1 MKSSDYASISRR
13 WNSRFS
19 AKLELHVHL
28 ILLFAESKP
37 DEERVMPVIRTTTAN
52 RDTLVSHPQRRRCS
66 LGLMCMMFF
75 ASIFM
80 LGSLTVCVA
89 QDSPDSRQK
98 RIAALIEQL
107 GNDDFTTREVA
118 QGKLL
123 EHGLFAFDQLHV
135 AQHHDDIEISKRAM
149 FLIGS
154 IRIPWTVRTDGPEVR
169 AILSGYADKNS
180 EDRKSHMQRL
190 AALDDY
196 LGIAAL
202 SRMVRYESSNRLSRF
217 AALLIMNQLVPA
229 DANRSKELVAEL
241 ESLHGESSRVG
252 ARWVQAYALS
262 LRSPQ
267 KSIDVWDKITRN
279 EEVLLATFPNQS
291 SRTLLRNLLRWQF
304 QLLKG
309 LGDQQAA
316 AQVARRSVNLLD
328 GSREQLIEAID
339 WFASQK
345 SWEYAGLIEER
356 FPIEFGELPE
366 LLYRLAE
373 AHLYAENQDLAS
385 KAVRQAIAI
394 KPEDIVAHTT
404 MALWLTKHHFY
415 DWAIAEYQQCTEQ
428 ASVESDMGVR
438 VRIIL
443 AELFHDLNRNLEA
456 AEALAE
462 VIKQRDSNAVV
473 MAVKRFYPSFE
484 ALESRYIYYEASAAA
499 TREDYAQQKILL
511 EKALS
516 LDQYDGDVLIAAFK
530 YIQADDKWRQATLTN
545 IAAAAEHYAKEAAQ
559 LEKKIKTTLDRTA
572 KAQMTYDLARAY
584 NQYAWVV
591 GNTVGDFEQAIKF
604 SRKSLDLRGWELA
617 GYLDTLGHA
626 YYGAGKFEEA
636 VVWQSKAV
644 ELDPASQAMS
654 RKLKVF
660 QAALE
665 KQTTKDRQ

>member
-1 MKSSDYASISRR
+1 
-13 WNSRFS
+13 
-19 AKLELHVHL
+19 
-28 ILLFAESKP
+28 
-37 DEERVMPVIRTTTAN
+37 MPVIKSSPAN
-52 RDTLVSHPQRRRCS
+52 LASGQRRRFSLCLICIICFVLISLLCS
-66 LGLMCMMFF
+66 Q
-75 ASIFM
+75 
-80 LGSLTVCVA
+80 TVRAA
-89 QDSPDSRQK
+89 QDSSTSSRQM
-98 RIAALIEQL
+98 RIAVLIEQL

-123 EHGLFAFDQLHV
+123 EQGLFAFDQLHV

-169 AILSGYADKNS
+169 VILSGYADKNS

-217 AALLIMNQLVPA
+217 AALLIMNQVVPA
-229 DANRSKELVAEL
+229 DGARTTELVAEL
-241 ESLHGESSRVG
+241 EGLHSESSRVG
-252 ARWVQAYALS
+252 ARWVQTYALS
-262 LRSPQ
+262 LKSPQ
-267 KSIDVWDKITRN
+267 ESVAAWDKITRA

-291 SRTLLRNLLRWQF
+291 SRTLLRDLLRWQF
-304 QLLKG
+304 QLLRG
-309 LGDQQAA
+309 LGDKEAA
-316 AQVARRSVNLLD
+316 AHVARRSVNLLD

-339 WFASQK
+339 WFASEE

-373 AHLYAENQDLAS
+373 AHQYAKNQELA
-385 KAVRQAIAI
+385 AEAARRAIAI

-404 MALWLTKHHFY
+404 MAVWLTKHHFY

-428 ASVESDMGVR
+428 ATVESDMGVR

-443 AELFHDLNRNLEA
+443 AEVFHDLMRDTEA
-456 AEALAE
+456 AEALAG
-462 VIKQRDSNAVV
+462 VIEQKDNNATV
-473 MAVKRFYPSFE
+473 MAVKRFYPSFA
-484 ALESRYIYYEASAAA
+484 ALESRYIYYQASAAA
-499 TREDYAQQKILL
+499 ERKDFPQQKILL

-516 LDQYDGDVLIAAFK
+516 LDRNDGDVLIAAFK
-530 YIQADDKWRQATLTN
+530 YSQTDEKWRQDTLVK
-545 IAAAAEHYAKEAAQ
+545 IADAAEHYASEVDQ

-572 KAQMTYDLARAY
+572 KAQMAYDLARAY
-584 NQYAWVV
+584 NQYAWLV
-591 GNTVGDFEQAIKF
+591 GNTVGDFELAIKF
-604 SRKSLDLRGWELA
+604 SRKSLDVRGWELS

-626 YYGAGKFEEA
+626 YFGAGKFEEA
-636 VVWQSKAV
+636 VLWQSKAV

-660 QAALE
+660 QAALK
-665 KQTTKDRQ
+665 KQNANEG

>member
-1 MKSSDYASISRR
+1 
-13 WNSRFS
+13 
-19 AKLELHVHL
+19 
-28 ILLFAESKP
+28 
-37 DEERVMPVIRTTTAN
+37 MPVIKSTCAN
-52 RDTLVSHPQRRRCS
+52 LASGHRRRFALCLICIICFALISLLCS
-66 LGLMCMMFF
+66 Q
-75 ASIFM
+75 
-80 LGSLTVCVA
+80 TVRAA
-89 QDSPDSRQK
+89 QDNSTTSRQA
-98 RIAALIEQL
+98 RIAVLIEQL

-123 EHGLFAFDQLHV
+123 EQGLFAFDQLHV
-135 AQHHDDIEISKRAM
+135 AQHHDDIEVSKRAM

-169 AILSGYADKNS
+169 VILSGYADKNS

-217 AALLIMNQLVPA
+217 AALLIMNQVVPA
-229 DANRSKELVAEL
+229 DGARTTELVAEL
-241 ESLHGESSRVG
+241 ESLHSESSRVG
-252 ARWVQAYALS
+252 ARWVQTYAVS
-262 LRSPQ
+262 LKSPQ
-267 KSIDVWDKITRN
+267 ESVAAWDKITRA

-304 QLLKG
+304 QLLRG
-309 LGDQQAA
+309 LGDKEAA
-316 AQVARRSVNLLD
+316 AHVARRSVNLLD

-339 WFASQK
+339 WFASEE

-373 AHLYAENQDLAS
+373 AHQYAKNEELAAE
-385 KAVRQAIAI
+385 AVQRAIAI

-404 MALWLTKHHFY
+404 MAVWLTKHHFY
-415 DWAIAEYQQCTEQ
+415 DWAIAEYQQCMEQ
-428 ASVESDMGVR
+428 ATVESDMGVR

-443 AELFHDLNRNLEA
+443 AELFHDLTRDLEA
-456 AEALAE
+456 AEALAG
-462 VIKQRDSNAVV
+462 VIEQKDNNATV
-473 MAVKRFYPSFE
+473 MAVKRFYPSFA
-484 ALESRYIYYEASAAA
+484 ALESRYIFYQASAAA
-499 TREDYAQQKILL
+499 ERKDFPQQKILL
-511 EKALS
+511 EKALT

-530 YIQADDKWRQATLTN
+530 YSQTDEKWRQDTLAN
-545 IAAAAEHYAKEAAQ
+545 IAAAAEHYATEVDQ

-572 KAQMTYDLARAY
+572 KAQMAYDLARAY
-584 NQYAWVV
+584 NQYAWLV

-604 SRKSLDLRGWELA
+604 SRKSLDVRGWELS

-626 YYGAGKFEEA
+626 YFGAGKFEEA
-636 VVWQSKAV
+636 VLWQSKAV

-660 QAALE
+660 QAALK
-665 KQTTKDRQ
+665 KQNANDG

>member
-1 MKSSDYASISRR
+1 MPVTRSISA
-13 WNSRFS
+13 NQ
-19 AKLELHVHL
+19 APLVHRDNRSSF
-28 ILLFAESKP
+28 LLF
-37 DEERVMPVIRTTTAN
+37 
-52 RDTLVSHPQRRRCS
+52 LLC
-66 LGLMCMMFF
+66 F
-75 ASIFM
+75 ALFTSIFV
-80 LGSLTVCVA
+80 LCSKTVYAAQGSPT
-89 QDSPDSRQK
+89 SRQK
-98 RIAALIEQL
+98 RIAVLIEQL

-118 QGKLL
+118 QDKLL
-123 EHGLFAFDQLHV
+123 EHGLYAFDQLHV

-169 AILSGYADKNS
+169 VILSGYADKNS

-217 AALLIMNQLVPA
+217 AALLIMNQVVPA
-229 DANRSKELVAEL
+229 DVARTKDLAAEL
-241 ESLHGESSRVG
+241 NGLFGESSRVG
-252 ARWVQAYALS
+252 ARWVRAYALS
-262 LRSPQ
+262 LKSPQ
-267 KSIDVWDKITRN
+267 ESVATWDKITRD

-291 SRTLLRNLLRWQF
+291 SRLLLRNLLRWQF
-304 QLLKG
+304 QLLRG
-309 LGDQQAA
+309 LGDEAA
-316 AQVARRSVNLLD
+316 AGHVARRSVNLLD

-339 WFASQK
+339 WFASQE
-345 SWEYAGLIEER
+345 SWEYAELIADR

-373 AHLYAENQDLAS
+373 AHLYAENQALAD
-385 KAVRQAIAI
+385 KAVRRAVAI

-404 MALWLTKHHFY
+404 MATWLTKHHFY

-428 ASVESDMGVR
+428 ATVESDMGVR

-443 AELFHDLNRNLEA
+443 AELFHDLSRDAEA
-456 AEALAE
+456 AEGLAE
-462 VIKQRDSNAVV
+462 VIKQRDNNAVV
-473 MAVKRFYPSFE
+473 MAVKRFYPSFA
-484 ALESRYIYYEASAAA
+484 ALESRYIYYQASAAA
-499 TREDYAQQKILL
+499 RREDFAQQKTLL

-516 LDQYDGDVLIAAFK
+516 LDRYDGDVLIAAFR
-530 YIQADDKWRQATLTN
+530 YTQADDKWRQDTLAN
-545 IAAAAEHYAKEAAQ
+545 IAGAAEHYAKEVEQ

-572 KAQMTYDLARAY
+572 KAQMGYDLARAY

-604 SRKSLDLRGWELA
+604 SRKSLDLRGWTLS

-636 VVWQSKAV
+636 VLWQSKAV

-665 KQTTKDRQ
+665 KQTANDSE

>member
-1 MKSSDYASISRR
+1 
-13 WNSRFS
+13 
-19 AKLELHVHL
+19 
-28 ILLFAESKP
+28 
-37 DEERVMPVIRTTTAN
+37 MPVIKSSPAN
-52 RDTLVSHPQRRRCS
+52 LASGQRRRFSLCLICIICFVLISLLCS
-66 LGLMCMMFF
+66 Q
-75 ASIFM
+75 
-80 LGSLTVCVA
+80 TVRAA
-89 QDSPDSRQK
+89 QDSSTSSRQM
-98 RIAALIEQL
+98 RIAVLIEQL

-123 EHGLFAFDQLHV
+123 EQGLFAFDQLHV

-169 AILSGYADKNS
+169 VILSGYTDKNS

-217 AALLIMNQLVPA
+217 AALLIMNQVVPA
-229 DANRSKELVAEL
+229 DGARTTELVAEL
-241 ESLHGESSRVG
+241 EGLHSESSRVG
-252 ARWVQAYALS
+252 ARWVQTYALS
-262 LRSPQ
+262 LKSPQ
-267 KSIDVWDKITRN
+267 ESVAAWDKITRA

-291 SRTLLRNLLRWQF
+291 SRTLLRDLLRWQF
-304 QLLKG
+304 QLLRG
-309 LGDQQAA
+309 LGDKEAA
-316 AQVARRSVNLLD
+316 AHVARRSVNLLD

-339 WFASQK
+339 WFASEE

-373 AHLYAENQDLAS
+373 AHQYAKNQELA
-385 KAVRQAIAI
+385 AEAARRAIAI

-404 MALWLTKHHFY
+404 MAVWLTKHHFY

-428 ASVESDMGVR
+428 ATVESDMGVR

-443 AELFHDLNRNLEA
+443 AELFHDLMRDTEA
-456 AEALAE
+456 AEALAG
-462 VIKQRDSNAVV
+462 VIEQKDNNATV
-473 MAVKRFYPSFE
+473 MAVKRFYPSFA
-484 ALESRYIYYEASAAA
+484 ALESRYIYYQASAAA
-499 TREDYAQQKILL
+499 ERKDFPQQKILL

-516 LDQYDGDVLIAAFK
+516 LDRNDGDVLIAAFK
-530 YIQADDKWRQATLTN
+530 YSQTDEKWRQDTLVK
-545 IAAAAEHYAKEAAQ
+545 IADAAEHYASEVDQ

-572 KAQMTYDLARAY
+572 KAQMAYDLARAY
-584 NQYAWVV
+584 NQYAWLV
-591 GNTVGDFEQAIKF
+591 GNTVGDFELAIKF
-604 SRKSLDLRGWELA
+604 SRKSLDVRGWELS

-626 YYGAGKFEEA
+626 YFGAGKFEEA
-636 VVWQSKAV
+636 VLWQSKAV

-660 QAALE
+660 QAALK
-665 KQTTKDRQ
+665 KQNANEG

>member
-1 MKSSDYASISRR
+1 
-13 WNSRFS
+13 
-19 AKLELHVHL
+19 
-28 ILLFAESKP
+28 
-37 DEERVMPVIRTTTAN
+37 MPVIRPTPAN
-52 RDTLVSHPQRRRCS
+52 LATLVSSDHRRRFS
-66 LGLMCMMFF
+66 LCLICITCF
-75 ASIFM
+75 ASIFV
-80 LGSLTVCVA
+80 LCSQTARAA
-89 QDSPDSRQK
+89 QDSPALRQK
-98 RIAALIEQL
+98 RIGVLIEQL

-123 EHGLFAFDQLHV
+123 EQGLYAFDKLHL

-169 AILSGYADKNS
+169 VILSGYADKNS

-190 AALDDY
+190 AALNDY

-217 AALLIMNQLVPA
+217 AALLIMNQVVPT
-229 DANRSKELVAEL
+229 DVTRSKELVTEL
-241 ESLHGESSRVG
+241 EGLHSESSRVG

-262 LRSPQ
+262 LKSPQ
-267 KSIDVWDKITRN
+267 KSVDAWDKITRD

-291 SRTLLRNLLRWQF
+291 SRRLLRNLLRWQF
-304 QLLKG
+304 QLLQG
-309 LGDQQAA
+309 VGDTAA
-316 AQVARRSVNLLD
+316 AAHVARRSVNLLD

-339 WFASQK
+339 WFASQE

-373 AHLYAENQDLAS
+373 AHLYAENQELAAQ
-385 KAVRQAIAI
+385 AVRRAIAI

-404 MALWLTKHHFY
+404 MAVWLTRHHFY

-428 ASVESDMGVR
+428 ATVESDMGVR

-443 AELFHDLNRNLEA
+443 AELFHDLTRDVEA
-456 AEALAE
+456 AEALAG
-462 VIKQRDSNAVV
+462 VIKNRDNNAVV
-473 MAVKRFYPSFE
+473 MAVKRFYPSFA
-484 ALESRYIYYEASAAA
+484 ALESRYIYYQASAAA
-499 TREDYAQQKILL
+499 KREDFSQQKILL

-516 LDQYDGDVLIAAFK
+516 LDRYDGDVLIAAFK
-530 YIQADDKWRQATLTN
+530 YAQTDDKWRQDTLAN
-545 IAAAAEHYAKEAAQ
+545 IAAAAEHYAKEADQ

-572 KAQMTYDLARAY
+572 KVQMAYELARAY

-604 SRKSLDLRGWELA
+604 SRKSLDLRGWELS

-626 YYGAGKFEEA
+626 YYGAGKFKEA
-636 VVWQSKAV
+636 VLWQSKAV

-660 QAALE
+660 QVTLE
-665 KQTTKDRQ
+665 KQSANGRQ

>member
-1 MKSSDYASISRR
+1 
-13 WNSRFS
+13 
-19 AKLELHVHL
+19 
-28 ILLFAESKP
+28 
-37 DEERVMPVIRTTTAN
+37 MPVIKSTCAN
-52 RDTLVSHPQRRRCS
+52 LASGHRRRFALCLICIICFALISLLCS
-66 LGLMCMMFF
+66 Q
-75 ASIFM
+75 
-80 LGSLTVCVA
+80 TVRAA
-89 QDSPDSRQK
+89 QDNSTTSRQA
-98 RIAALIEQL
+98 RIAVLIEQL

-123 EHGLFAFDQLHV
+123 EQGLFAFDQLHV
-135 AQHHDDIEISKRAM
+135 AQHHDDIEVSKRAM

-169 AILSGYADKNS
+169 VILSGYADKNS

-217 AALLIMNQLVPA
+217 AALLIMNQVVPA
-229 DANRSKELVAEL
+229 DGARTTELVAEL
-241 ESLHGESSRVG
+241 ESLHSESSRVG
-252 ARWVQAYALS
+252 ARWVQTYAVS
-262 LRSPQ
+262 LKSPQ
-267 KSIDVWDKITRN
+267 ESVAAWDKITRA

-304 QLLKG
+304 QLLRG
-309 LGDQQAA
+309 LGDKEAA
-316 AQVARRSVNLLD
+316 AHVARRSVNLLD

-339 WFASQK
+339 WFASEE

-373 AHLYAENQDLAS
+373 AHQYAKNEELA
-385 KAVRQAIAI
+385 AEVVQRAIAI

-404 MALWLTKHHFY
+404 MAVWLTKHHFY
-415 DWAIAEYQQCTEQ
+415 DWAIAEYQQCMEQ
-428 ASVESDMGVR
+428 ATVESDMGVR

-443 AELFHDLNRNLEA
+443 AELFHDLTRDLEA
-456 AEALAE
+456 AEALAG
-462 VIKQRDSNAVV
+462 VIEQKDNNATV
-473 MAVKRFYPSFE
+473 MAVKRFYPSFA
-484 ALESRYIYYEASAAA
+484 ALESRYIFYQASAAA
-499 TREDYAQQKILL
+499 ERKDFPQQKILL
-511 EKALS
+511 EKALT

-530 YIQADDKWRQATLTN
+530 YSQTDEKWRQDTLAN
-545 IAAAAEHYAKEAAQ
+545 IAAAAEHYATEVDQ

-572 KAQMTYDLARAY
+572 KAQMAYDLARAY
-584 NQYAWVV
+584 NQYAWLV

-604 SRKSLDLRGWELA
+604 SRKSLDVRGWELS

-626 YYGAGKFEEA
+626 YFGAGKFEEA
-636 VVWQSKAV
+636 VLWQSKAV

-660 QAALE
+660 QAALK
-665 KQTTKDRQ
+665 KQNANDG

>member
-1 MKSSDYASISRR
+1 
-13 WNSRFS
+13 
-19 AKLELHVHL
+19 
-28 ILLFAESKP
+28 
-37 DEERVMPVIRTTTAN
+37 MPVIKSTCAN
-52 RDTLVSHPQRRRCS
+52 LASGHRRRFALCLICIICFALISLLCS
-66 LGLMCMMFF
+66 Q
-75 ASIFM
+75 
-80 LGSLTVCVA
+80 TVRAA
-89 QDSPDSRQK
+89 QDNSTTSRQA
-98 RIAALIEQL
+98 RIAVLIEQL

-123 EHGLFAFDQLHV
+123 EQGLFAFDQLHV
-135 AQHHDDIEISKRAM
+135 AQHHDDIEVSKRAM

-169 AILSGYADKNS
+169 VILSGYADKNS

-217 AALLIMNQLVPA
+217 AALLIMNQVVPA
-229 DANRSKELVAEL
+229 DGARTTELVAEL
-241 ESLHGESSRVG
+241 ESLHSESSRVG
-252 ARWVQAYALS
+252 ARWVQTYAVS
-262 LRSPQ
+262 LKSPQ
-267 KSIDVWDKITRN
+267 ESVAAWDKITRA

-304 QLLKG
+304 QLLRG
-309 LGDQQAA
+309 LGDKEAA
-316 AQVARRSVNLLD
+316 AHVARRSVNLLD

-339 WFASQK
+339 WFASEE

-373 AHLYAENQDLAS
+373 AHQYAKNEELAAE
-385 KAVRQAIAI
+385 AVQRAIAI

-404 MALWLTKHHFY
+404 MAVWLTKHHFY
-415 DWAIAEYQQCTEQ
+415 DWAIAEYQQCMEQ
-428 ASVESDMGVR
+428 ATVESDMGVR

-443 AELFHDLNRNLEA
+443 AELFHDLTRDLEA
-456 AEALAE
+456 AEALAG
-462 VIKQRDSNAVV
+462 VIEQKDNNATV
-473 MAVKRFYPSFE
+473 MAVKRFYPSFA
-484 ALESRYIYYEASAAA
+484 ALESRYIFYQASAAA
-499 TREDYAQQKILL
+499 ERKDFPQQKILL
-511 EKALS
+511 EEALT

-530 YIQADDKWRQATLTN
+530 YSQTDEKWRQDTLAN
-545 IAAAAEHYAKEAAQ
+545 IAAAAEHYATEVDQ

-572 KAQMTYDLARAY
+572 KAQMAYDLARAY
-584 NQYAWVV
+584 NQYAWLV

-604 SRKSLDLRGWELA
+604 SRKSLDVRGWELS

-626 YYGAGKFEEA
+626 YFGAGKFEEA
-636 VVWQSKAV
+636 VLWQSKAV

-660 QAALE
+660 QAALK
-665 KQTTKDRQ
+665 KQNANDG

>member
-1 MKSSDYASISRR
+1 
-13 WNSRFS
+13 
-19 AKLELHVHL
+19 
-28 ILLFAESKP
+28 
-37 DEERVMPVIRTTTAN
+37 MPIIRPTPAN
-52 RDTLVSHPQRRRCS
+52 LATLVSSDHRRRFS
-66 LGLMCMMFF
+66 LCLICITCF
-75 ASIFM
+75 ASIFV
-80 LGSLTVCVA
+80 LCSQTARAA
-89 QDSPDSRQK
+89 QDSPALRQK
-98 RIAALIEQL
+98 RIGVLIEQL

-123 EHGLFAFDQLHV
+123 EQGLYAFDKLHL

-169 AILSGYADKNS
+169 VILSGYADKNS

-217 AALLIMNQLVPA
+217 AALLIMNQVVPT
-229 DANRSKELVAEL
+229 DVTRTKELVTEL
-241 ESLHGESSRVG
+241 EGLHSESSRVG

-262 LRSPQ
+262 LKSPQ
-267 KSIDVWDKITRN
+267 KSVDAWDKITRD

-291 SRTLLRNLLRWQF
+291 SRRLLRNLLRWQF
-304 QLLKG
+304 QLLLG
-309 LGDQQAA
+309 LGDKAA
-316 AQVARRSVNLLD
+316 AAHVARRSVNLLD

-339 WFASQK
+339 WFASQE
-345 SWEYAGLIEER
+345 SWEYVGLIEER

-373 AHLYAENQDLAS
+373 AHLYAENQELAAQ
-385 KAVRQAIAI
+385 AVRRAIAI

-404 MALWLTKHHFY
+404 MAVWLTRHHFY

-428 ASVESDMGVR
+428 ATVESDMGVR

-443 AELFHDLNRNLEA
+443 AELFHDLARDVEA
-456 AEALAE
+456 AEALAG
-462 VIKQRDSNAVV
+462 VIKNRDNNAVV
-473 MAVKRFYPSFE
+473 MAVKRFYPSFA
-484 ALESRYIYYEASAAA
+484 ALESRYIYYQASAAA
-499 TREDYAQQKILL
+499 KRKDFSQQKILL

-516 LDQYDGDVLIAAFK
+516 LDRYDGDVLIAAFK
-530 YIQADDKWRQATLTN
+530 YAQTDDKWRQDTLAN
-545 IAAAAEHYAKEAAQ
+545 IAAAAEHYAKEADQ

-572 KAQMTYDLARAY
+572 KAQMAYELARAY

-604 SRKSLDLRGWELA
+604 SRKSLDLRGWALS

-626 YYGAGKFEEA
+626 YYGAGQFEEA
-636 VVWQSKAV
+636 VLWQSKAV
-644 ELDPASQAMS
+644 ELDPASQVMS

-660 QAALE
+660 QAALK
-665 KQTTKDRQ
+665 KQSVNDRE

>member
-1 MKSSDYASISRR
+1 
-13 WNSRFS
+13 
-19 AKLELHVHL
+19 
-28 ILLFAESKP
+28 
-37 DEERVMPVIRTTTAN
+37 MPVIRSTPAN
-52 RDTLVSHPQRRRCS
+52 LATFVNSDQRRKFS
-66 LGLMCMMFF
+66 LCLICITFF
-75 ASIFM
+75 LSIYV
-80 LGSLTVCVA
+80 LCGQTVRAA
-89 QDSPDSRQK
+89 QDSPASRQK
-98 RIAALIEQL
+98 RIAVLIEQL

-135 AQHHDDIEISKRAM
+135 AQHHDDIEVSKRAM

-169 AILSGYADKNS
+169 TVLSGYADKNS

-217 AALLIMNQLVPA
+217 AALLIMNQEVPT
-229 DANRSKELVAEL
+229 DIVRTKELVAEL
-241 ESLHGESSRVG
+241 GDLHSESSRVG

-262 LRSPQ
+262 L
-267 KSIDVWDKITRN
+267 KSAQESVGVWDKITRD

-304 QLLKG
+304 QLLLG
-309 LGDQQAA
+309 LGDKEAA
-316 AQVARRSVNLLD
+316 SHVARRSVNLLD

-339 WFASQK
+339 WFASQE

-373 AHLYAENQDLAS
+373 AHQYAGNQELAD
-385 KAVRQAIAI
+385 KVVRRAVAI
-394 KPEDIVAHTT
+394 KPEDIVAHAT
-404 MALWLTKHHFY
+404 MAVWLTKHHFY
-415 DWAIAEYQQCTEQ
+415 DWAVAEYQQCTEQ
-428 ASVESDMGVR
+428 TTVESDMGVR

-443 AELFHDLNRNLEA
+443 AELFHDLTRDSKA
-456 AEALAE
+456 AETLAD

-473 MAVKRFYPSFE
+473 MAVKRFYPSFA
-484 ALESRYIYYEASAAA
+484 ALESRYIYYQASAAA
-499 TREDYAQQKILL
+499 QREDFSQQKILL

-516 LDQYDGDVLIAAFK
+516 LDPHDGDVLIAAFK
-530 YIQADDKWRQATLTN
+530 YAQADEKWRQDTLVN
-545 IAAAAEHYAKEAAQ
+545 IGAAAEYYAKEVDQ

-572 KAQMTYDLARAY
+572 KPQMEYELARAY

-604 SRKSLDLRGWELA
+604 SRKSLDLRGWDLP

-636 VVWQSKAV
+636 VLWQSKAV
-644 ELDPASQAMS
+644 ELDPASQVMS

-665 KQTTKDRQ
+665 KQTANDRE

>member
-1 MKSSDYASISRR
+1 
-13 WNSRFS
+13 
-19 AKLELHVHL
+19 
-28 ILLFAESKP
+28 
-37 DEERVMPVIRTTTAN
+37 MPVIKSTPAN
-52 RDTLVSHPQRRRCS
+52 LASGQRRKFYLCLICIICFALISLLCS
-66 LGLMCMMFF
+66 Q
-75 ASIFM
+75 
-80 LGSLTVCVA
+80 TVRAA
-89 QDSPDSRQK
+89 QDSSTSSRQM
-98 RIAALIEQL
+98 RIAVLIEQL

-123 EHGLFAFDQLHV
+123 EQGLFAFDQLHV

-169 AILSGYADKNS
+169 VILSGYADKNS

-217 AALLIMNQLVPA
+217 AALLIMNQVVPA
-229 DANRSKELVAEL
+229 DGARTTELVAEL
-241 ESLHGESSRVG
+241 EGLHSESSRVG
-252 ARWVQAYALS
+252 ARWVQTYALS
-262 LRSPQ
+262 LKSPQ
-267 KSIDVWDKITRN
+267 ESVAAWDKITRA

-291 SRTLLRNLLRWQF
+291 SRTLLRDLLRWQF
-304 QLLKG
+304 QLLRG
-309 LGDQQAA
+309 LGDKEAA
-316 AQVARRSVNLLD
+316 AHVARRSVNLLD

-339 WFASQK
+339 WFASEE

-373 AHLYAENQDLAS
+373 AHQYAKNQELA
-385 KAVRQAIAI
+385 AEAARRAIAI

-404 MALWLTKHHFY
+404 MAVWLTKHHFY

-428 ASVESDMGVR
+428 ATVESDMGVR

-443 AELFHDLNRNLEA
+443 AELFHDLMRDTEA
-456 AEALAE
+456 AEALAG
-462 VIKQRDSNAVV
+462 VIEQKDNNATV
-473 MAVKRFYPSFE
+473 MAVKRFYPSFA
-484 ALESRYIYYEASAAA
+484 ALESRYIYYQASAAA
-499 TREDYAQQKILL
+499 ERKDFPQQKILL

-516 LDQYDGDVLIAAFK
+516 LDRNDGDVLIAAFK
-530 YIQADDKWRQATLTN
+530 YSQTDEKWRQDTLVK
-545 IAAAAEHYAKEAAQ
+545 IADAAEHYASEVDQ

-572 KAQMTYDLARAY
+572 KAQMAYDLARAY
-584 NQYAWVV
+584 NQYAWLV
-591 GNTVGDFEQAIKF
+591 GNTVGDFELAIKF
-604 SRKSLDLRGWELA
+604 SRKSLDVRGWELS

-626 YYGAGKFEEA
+626 YFGAGKFEEA
-636 VVWQSKAV
+636 VLWQSKAV
-644 ELDPASQAMS
+644 ELDPASQVMS

-660 QAALE
+660 QAALK
-665 KQTTKDRQ
+665 KQNANDG